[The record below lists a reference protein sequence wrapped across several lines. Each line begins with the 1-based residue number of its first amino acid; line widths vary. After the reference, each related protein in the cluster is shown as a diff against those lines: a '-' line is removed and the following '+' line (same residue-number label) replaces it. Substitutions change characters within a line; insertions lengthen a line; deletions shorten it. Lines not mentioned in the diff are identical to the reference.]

1 VRTLIPRSFTLLF
14 LIFLLSSLATNLVTP
29 IWSIYIKSLGASMAE
44 LGYVFATSN
53 AIAATLQIISGLI
66 SDKYGRR
73 KLHVLGTFLAIFPP
87 SLYTLAMKWTDLIP
101 WVILAGASTGLYT
114 PIRWSMVSDVST
126 VGNRARAY
134 SRINI
139 AYYAGFIIGPLLG
152 GLIADIYN
160 VRAPFSLCFLLMGLS
175 FPLSLFLQETR
186 MERSVRGVRKDEN
199 AEAAAFPKVIS
210 LLSLFYLTEG
220 IGLGIFDPITP
231 VLVVTRFS
239 VDLTYVGILYTV
251 GYGVTSFLLQI
262 PGGWMADKYD
272 KKKITIITYFL
283 ASPFFALFAMSRNV
297 WEPFI
302 FMALS
307 VGLISLPWSA
317 HQSLRMNLTPPSRW
331 GLVSAISYT
340 MYWAGM
346 MTGSLLS
353 GFLWDNFGMLI
364 PYYVSSAT
372 IFVAVIPIFFLGNAH
387 TPSSRRV

>member
-1 VRTLIPRSFTLLF
+1 
-14 LIFLLSSLATNLVTP
+14 
-29 IWSIYIKSLGASMAE
+29 MAE

-53 AIAATLQIISGLI
+53 AIAAILQIISGLI

-73 KLHVLGTFLAIFPP
+73 KLHILGTFLAVFPP
-87 SLYTLAMKWTDLIP
+87 SLYVLATKWTDLIP
-101 WVILAGASTGLYT
+101 WVILAGASIGLYT

-126 VGNRARAY
+126 VGNRARTY

-152 GLIADIYN
+152 GLIADIFN
-160 VRAPFSLCFLLMGLS
+160 VRAPFFLCFLLMGLS

-186 MERSVRGVRKDEN
+186 MERATRGVRKDEN
-199 AEAAAFPKVIS
+199 AEAATFPKVIS

-231 VLVVTRFS
+231 VFVVTRFS

-251 GYGVTSFLLQI
+251 SYGVTSFLLQI

-272 KKKITIITYFL
+272 KRKITIITYFL

-307 VGLISLPWSA
+307 FGLISLPWSA

-346 MTGSLLS
+346 TTGSLLS

-372 IFVAVIPIFFLGNAH
+372 IFVAVIPMFFLGS
-387 TPSSRRV
+387 TPARNEK